1 MDNILENQIK
11 EIAEKHVD
19 TDKRD
24 TYVECVNDAIDAV
37 RGYLIIASHL
47 SNTVKISDIRDYL
60 SRLKQ

>member
-19 TDKRD
+19 TDKRE
-24 TYVECVNDAIDAV
+24 TYVEGVNDAIDAV

-47 SNTVKISDIRDYL
+47 SKTVKISDIRDYL